1 MMVRMAAAAPSQ
13 PEEDSLL
20 SPITAAADRS
30 ESTTLLVS
38 EGSGRSASRASQ
50 AFEDGARPPP
60 LARVIRIANRE
71 APKTAES
78 RESRGAL

>member
-1 MMVRMAAAAPSQ
+1 MARMAAPSQ
-13 PEEDSLL
+13 EDSLL
-20 SPITAAADRS
+20 SPIAAAADRS

-60 LARVIRIANRE
+60 LARVVRIANRRRANRE